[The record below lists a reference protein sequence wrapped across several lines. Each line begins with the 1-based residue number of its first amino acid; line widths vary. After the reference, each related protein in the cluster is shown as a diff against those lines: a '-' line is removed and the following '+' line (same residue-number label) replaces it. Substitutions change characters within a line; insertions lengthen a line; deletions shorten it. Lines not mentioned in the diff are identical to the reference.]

1 MIAKT
6 VFIILKCSL
15 FVKYGLFLDTVTS
28 ENRSD
33 SVKLLYIVENAMQ
46 INNFIFLY
54 RPIKKYFICYA
65 GVAYRPTI
73 SNRDSRSFIFG
84 ISVTIGSVA

>member
-1 MIAKT
+1 

-46 INNFIFLY
+46 INYFIFLY
-54 RPIKKYFICYA
+54 RPIKNILFA
-65 GVAYRPTI
+65 TQG
-73 SNRDSRSFIFG
+73 
-84 ISVTIGSVA
+84 